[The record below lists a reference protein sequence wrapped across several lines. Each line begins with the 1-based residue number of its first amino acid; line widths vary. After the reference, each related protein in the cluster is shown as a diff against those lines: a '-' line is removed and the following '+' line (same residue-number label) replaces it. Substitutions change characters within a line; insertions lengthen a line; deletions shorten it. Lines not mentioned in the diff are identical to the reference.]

1 MQMSRADRECIGML
15 VREARMQERA
25 AQLRALAVDRWTRA
39 WCEQERGRGITGRE
53 PEAAVDPIDAA
64 LTVLESDLSYLE
76 ELPTS
81 RVAPSGAA
89 IAELDERMK
98 SVIALLKGTS

>member
-1 MQMSRADRECIGML
+1 ML

-39 WCEQERGRGITGRE
+39 WSEQARGREIADRE
-53 PEAAVDPIDAA
+53 TEAAADPIDAA
-64 LTVLESDLSYLE
+64 LSVLESDVSYLE

-81 RVAPSGAA
+81 RVASSGAA

-98 SVIALLKGTS
+98 SVIALLKSTS